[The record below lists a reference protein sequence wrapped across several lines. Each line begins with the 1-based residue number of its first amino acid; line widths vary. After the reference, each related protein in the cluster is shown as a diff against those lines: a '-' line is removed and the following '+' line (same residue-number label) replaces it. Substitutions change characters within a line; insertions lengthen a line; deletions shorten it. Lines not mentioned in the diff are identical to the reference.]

1 MTIVMEED
9 QLHPCTVHSAQC
21 SCSLLQMITGTDSF
35 EYASDS
41 HMHQREGHNYR
52 LCHVCLVFLI
62 SEHDTLLL
70 LWHTV
75 H

>member
-35 EYASDS
+35 EYVSDS
-41 HMHQREGHNYR
+41 HMHQREGTTIDYVM
-52 LCHVCLVFLI
+52 CVWCF
-62 SEHDTLLL
+62 
-70 LWHTV
+70 
-75 H
+75 